1 MQAIR
6 RLVTSGRELGYL
18 VLSKEAGYMQ
28 LVSTKVCMEN
38 RDKISLAGN
47 IPTYNVEIKERGTT
61 FISWAAQN
69 PKRGNL
75 LLKEWDYKKNQQAGI
90 DIWNISKGSSKR
102 VYWKCA
108 EGHMWDCTLASRTCN
123 NSDCPTC
130 KKSGATSKA
139 EQYLYHWLDYHLPNV
154 ELHRSI
160 GDGLDVDI
168 YIPGLKVAIEYDG
181 EFYHRMGYD
190 RDGSVERYRRKL
202 AICQREGMY
211 LIHVVERANFDTGVL
226 VENEVMHDVFHVEW
240 NTNIYDLIRDIS
252 DIIYVIKNHRI
263 YLDVPKDI
271 YFTCIKNVSKVK
283 YEKSLACLK
292 PEIAKMWHP
301 TLNGSLTPDKVTPG
315 CHDKAY
321 FICLKCG
328 HGTKGEWYRKI
339 SDLGYYEHG
348 CPACRAKIR
357 AKGKQNSPK

>member
-1 MQAIR
+1 MKAVKK
-6 RLVTSGRELGYL
+6 LVSNGRELGYL

-61 FISWAAQN
+61 FISWVAQN

-90 DIWNISKGSSKR
+90 DILSISKGSSKR

-139 EQYLYHWLDYHLPNV
+139 EQYLYNWLDYHLPNV
-154 ELHRSI
+154 ELHKLI

-168 YIPGLKVAIEYDG
+168 FIPSLKVAIEYDG
-181 EFYHRMGYD
+181 EFYHRTGYD
-190 RDGSVERYRRKL
+190 RDGSADRYKRKL
-202 AICQREGMY
+202 AICQSNGVY
-211 LIHVVERANFDTGVL
+211 LIHIVERFNYDTGAL
-226 VENEVMHDVFHVEW
+226 RENEVMHECFHGEW
-240 NTNIYDLIRDIS
+240 NTNMYDLIRDIS
-252 DIIYVIKNHRI
+252 ELIYKVKNHI
-263 YLDVPKDI
+263 IPLKVPQDI

-283 YEKSLACLK
+283 YEKSLAYLK
-292 PEIAKMWHP
+292 PEIEKMWHP
-301 TLNGSLTPDKVTPG
+301 TLNGGLTPAMVTPG

-321 FICLKCG
+321 FICPKCG
-328 HGTKGEWYRKI
+328 YGTNGEWYRKI
-339 SDLGYYEHG
+339 SDSGYYGKG
-348 CPACRAKIR
+348 CPVCYKRMR